1 MICFKSKRPI
11 LRIGDCL
18 ISDYNFGWL
27 ADALDAAAD
36 ELEMELPFRDDLVAA
51 VLTYLEESCPW
62 EVMPIDM
69 LYKRIRSMLQEVG
82 MEKLAAHL
90 PEMSP
95 PVSVNIDEIARRNP
109 LLLFFANDLNHEL
122 STLRSKGLTHYRFTG
137 ERECVLEI
145 QGSRHWNK
153 RSEALLEEIHFI
165 LSRYRE

>member
-95 PVSVNIDEIARRNP
+95 P
-109 LLLFFANDLNHEL
+109 
-122 STLRSKGLTHYRFTG
+122 
-137 ERECVLEI
+137 
-145 QGSRHWNK
+145 
-153 RSEALLEEIHFI
+153 
-165 LSRYRE
+165 